1 MGEWCLG
8 VTLARH
14 EDDDDDAD
22 CSDWQLT
29 LPSSSPAWE
38 AKAKVPPSQQARLP
52 VWPAR
57 LPCQAAGGGPPQ
69 KCHALVGMVL
79 GDPSPSPP
87 RRRRRSHPPPRR
99 GPRTCARDSP
109 PRPRESPLTHHSS
122 GPRAHLPRPVRCAC
136 VSPTSTTTTTTIL
149 GRTAPCRAPN
159 QTSPAQRPS
168 QVGGPVCRTH
178 PFQSR
183 PSPPPSLRTNVRS
196 TRRASTKGGKKTL
209 RRRAARSCERMYLPS
224 PVLSCPALS
233 PHVKEPRTLLPVPPL
248 GHPRYVLNRTRRSHA
263 AARRSIGHPASQPAS
278 RPPTRQHARTH
289 ARHNLPKSPA
299 CTHSR

>member
-22 CSDWQLT
+22 CSDWQLA

-52 VWPAR
+52 VWPAC

-109 PRPRESPLTHHSS
+109 LRPRESPLTHHSS

-136 VSPTSTTTTTTIL
+136 VSPASTTTTTIL

-183 PSPPPSLRTNVRS
+183 PSLPLSLRTNVRS
-196 TRRASTKGGKKTL
+196 TRRASTKGGKTSPTPC
-209 RRRAARSCERMYLPS
+209 REIVRENVPPLPS
-224 PVLSCPALS
+224 PVLSCPVTSRQRNANS
-233 PHVKEPRTLLPVPPL
+233 PPRASLGSPQVRTEPYTAFR
-248 GHPRYVLNRTRRSHA
+248 HRKRR
-263 AARRSIGHPASQPAS
+263 RRSIGQPAS

-289 ARHNLPKSPA
+289 ARHNLPKSTA
-299 CTHSR
+299 RTHSR